1 MTDVANWPATPARRS
16 PLAPI
21 PLIGITSYAEDAHW
35 AVWHG
40 KAAVVGWVYVEAVHR
55 AGGRAI
61 LIPPAEHG
69 VDEVLDAID
78 GLMLTGGADIEP
90 SRYGAAAHAET
101 AGVQPYR
108 DAAEL
113 LLVAGALERD
123 LPLLAIC
130 RGMQVLNVASGGDL
144 LQHLPESTGSM
155 RHREVVGVFSD
166 HDVEIAPGSHLE
178 MALGRRAPVRSH
190 HHQAPG
196 GVGAGLVPV
205 AWAEDGT
212 VEALEAPE
220 RSFALGV
227 QWHPEEG
234 EDPALFRALVA
245 EAAARRAAT
254 RS

>member
-1 MTDVANWPATPARRS
+1 
-16 PLAPI
+16 
-21 PLIGITSYAEDAHW
+21 
-35 AVWHG
+35 
-40 KAAVVGWVYVEAVHR
+40 VVGWVYVEAVHR

-69 VDEVLDAID
+69 IDEVLDAID

-90 SRYGAAAHAET
+90 TRYGAEAHAET
-101 AGVQPYR
+101 AGVQPHR

-113 LLVAGALERD
+113 ALVAAALERD

-130 RGMQVLNVASGGDL
+130 RGMQVLNVASGGGL
-144 LQHLPESTGSM
+144 VQHLPEATGSM
-155 RHREVVGVFSD
+155 RHREVMGVFSD

-178 MALGRRAPVRSH
+178 AALGRRAPVRSH
-190 HHQAPG
+190 HHQAPAG
-196 GVGAGLVPV
+196 IGAGLVPV

-234 EDPALFRALVA
+234 DDPALFRALVA
-245 EAAARRAAT
+245 EAAARRAGA